1 MDLSRFRTKREN
13 SECSTVVRRK
23 KRRGI
28 CGEITFPTEV
38 HPKELK
44 KMLMGK
50 LQSGEYT
57 IGEMIVPKKV
67 NRHWWG
73 EGGGEYINYGPS
85 LPDSLYYFVLANAR
99 RFVSAEGRFLRQ
111 GLVQL
116 EWVK

>member
-28 CGEITFPTEV
+28 GGEITFPTEV

-67 NRHWWG
+67 NRRWWG
-73 EGGGEYINYGPS
+73 GRLLNILITAHPCLTAFIILFWLMPDDLFQQREG
-85 LPDSLYYFVLANAR
+85 F
-99 RFVSAEGRFLRQ
+99 
-111 GLVQL
+111 
-116 EWVK
+116 